1 MEVYTLDPLLRRQY
15 VIDNFESLIWTER
28 FHVYGD
34 FQLNVISSV
43 ASRTLLTAGTL
54 LAMNQSYY
62 IMRVESVEDDV
73 DAQGKKLL
81 IVKGRSLEAILL
93 DRVAFLSLS
102 DTTTVPKWT
111 ITNPPATVARK
122 VFHDI
127 CVTGVLNSYD
137 VIPFIV
143 EGTFLPMSTIPEP
156 VDPITVDITPTTVY
170 DVISSI
176 CNTWNL
182 GMRMLRNGDTSQ
194 LYFDIYA
201 GSDRTTGQTGL
212 TPVVFAPEL
221 DNLQNTKEL
230 TTIDKAKNVAYVFSP
245 AGFQAV
251 YPVGVDPTVGGFDRR
266 VLVVNATD
274 ITSTN
279 PDITSAL
286 TQRGRE
292 ALANARVYQGF
303 DGEISQSSQYQ
314 YGRDYRLGD
323 IVEMRNTDGIANNMR
338 VTEQIFVS
346 DAQGERSYPTLTL
359 NVFINTG
366 SWLSWMN
373 NKVWEDLDLDTT
385 SVWNNQ
391 P

>member
-1 MEVYTLDPLLRRQY
+1 VDVYTLDALFRRQY
-15 VIDNFESLIWTER
+15 TIDNYVSLIWTER
-28 FHVYGD
+28 FKAYGE
-34 FQLNVISSV
+34 FQLDIESTV
-43 ASRTLLTAGTL
+43 ASRTLLTPGAL
-54 LAMNQSYY
+54 LAMSKSNY
-62 IMRVESVEDDV
+62 IMRVESIEDDI
-73 DAQGKKLL
+73 DNEGKKLL
-81 IVKGRSLEAILL
+81 IVKGRSLESILL

-102 DTTTVPKWT
+102 DTTTIPKWT
-111 ITNPPATVARK
+111 IADKPAAVARK

-127 CVTGVLNSYD
+127 CVTGTLNAAD
-137 VIPFIV
+137 KIPFIN
-143 EGTFLPMSTIPEP
+143 EGTFLPASTISEP
-156 VDPITVDITPTTVY
+156 VDPITVDITPTSVY
-170 DVISSI
+170 DVIVNI

-194 LYFDIYA
+194 LWFDIYA
-201 GSDRTTGQTGL
+201 GSDRTTGQTML

-230 TTIDKAKNVAYVFSP
+230 TSIDKAKNVAYVFSP

-266 VLVVNATD
+266 VVAVIAND
-274 ITSTN
+274 VTSSN
-279 PDITSAL
+279 PDVASAL
-286 TQRGRE
+286 IQRGRD

-314 YGRDYRLGD
+314 YGIDYRLGD
-323 IVEMRNTDGIANNMR
+323 IVEIRNTDGVANNMR
-338 VTEQIFVS
+338 VTEQIFVNDS
-346 DAQGERSYPTLTL
+346 QGERSYPTLTL

-373 NKVWEDLDLDTT
+373 DKQWFDLDPSPTAWAD
-385 SVWNNQ
+385 Q